1 MTRSWLAAVLV
12 TSMAVGIVHPP
23 VASAQDASTLAGRWT
38 LNRELSQFPR
48 EVGFSADWMATG
60 SAGDSTPGG
69 SQGGAPGGG
78 GRASFPVSR
87 ISREDSMRNA
97 LLTTEARDPAA
108 VLVITET
115 ATEVVITPD
124 QGVARTFHP
133 SGREEVV
140 QTGDVTITAT
150 STREAGRLV
159 VRYKVNQ
166 GQELRYA
173 YSRVASPP
181 QLVVE
186 VQFLER
192 GKGEIIKRVYEPE
205 RPAVA
210 PAAAAAPGQAAAPAP
225 ATTPALAPRPGGV
238 PASGGRGAAQDYD
251 RSPDAQF
258 KGLTTLGV
266 VIEGL
271 GSQASACGLRQE
283 AIESAVVK
291 QLSGAGLKVALNAD
305 EDTYVYVN
313 VIAATAANGLC
324 LSRYDAFLYTHTTA
338 GLSYHPTP
346 VLVDVSLMHKGG
358 LAAGAPAA
366 HAESVMRG
374 LQDYIGQFTKRI
386 SDANK

>member
-1 MTRSWLAAVLV
+1 
-12 TSMAVGIVHPP
+12 
-23 VASAQDASTLAGRWT
+23 
-38 LNRELSQFPR
+38 
-48 EVGFSADWMATG
+48 
-60 SAGDSTPGG
+60 
-69 SQGGAPGGG
+69 
-78 GRASFPVSR
+78 
-87 ISREDSMRNA
+87 MRNA
-97 LLTTEARDPAA
+97 LLTTEAREPAA
-108 VLVITET
+108 VLAITET
-115 ATEVVITPD
+115 ATEVGITPD
-124 QGVARTFHP
+124 KGVARTFHP
-133 SGREEVV
+133 TGREEAL
-140 QTGDVTITAT
+140 QLGEVTAIAA

-166 GQELRYA
+166 GQELRYT

-205 RPAVA
+205 RPAEAPVA
-210 PAAAAAPGQAAAPAP
+210 AATPAQAALPAA
-225 ATTPALAPRPGGV
+225 TPAPRPAGV
-238 PASGGRGAAQDYD
+238 PASAAQDYD
-251 RSPDAQF
+251 RQPDAQF

-324 LSRYDAFLYTHTTA
+324 LSRYDAFLYTHTIA
-338 GLSYHPTP
+338 GLSYHPMP

-374 LQDYIGQFTKRI
+374 LQDYVGQFTKRI

>member
-12 TSMAVGIVHPP
+12 TSVAVGIVHPP
-23 VASAQDASTLAGRWT
+23 VASAQEPSTLAGRWI

-97 LLTTEARDPAA
+97 LLTTEAREPAA
-108 VLVITET
+108 VLAITET
-115 ATEVVITPD
+115 ATEVGITPD
-124 QGVARTFHP
+124 KGVARTFHP
-133 SGREEVV
+133 TGREEAL
-140 QTGDVTITAT
+140 QLGEVTAIAA

-166 GQELRYA
+166 GQELRYT

-205 RPAVA
+205 RPAEAPVA
-210 PAAAAAPGQAAAPAP
+210 AATPAQAALPAA
-225 ATTPALAPRPGGV
+225 TPAPRPAGV
-238 PASGGRGAAQDYD
+238 PASAAQDYD
-251 RSPDAQF
+251 RQPDAQF

-324 LSRYDAFLYTHTTA
+324 LSRYDAFLYTHTIA
-338 GLSYHPTP
+338 GLSYHPMP

-374 LQDYIGQFTKRI
+374 LQDYVGQFTKRI